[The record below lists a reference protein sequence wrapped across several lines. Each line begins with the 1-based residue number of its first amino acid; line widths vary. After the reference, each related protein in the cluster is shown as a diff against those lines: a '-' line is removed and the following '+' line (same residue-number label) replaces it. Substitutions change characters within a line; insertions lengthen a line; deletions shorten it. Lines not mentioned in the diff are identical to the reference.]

1 MGEEKLSRFG
11 VSMEESL
18 LRGFDYYCGRHSYD
32 NRSEAIRDL
41 IRKALVEEEWK
52 ENRETV
58 AALTLLYDH
67 HVPGLTEK
75 LNRFQHDFP
84 GQVIAALHV
93 HLGPHACLE
102 VIVTRGKARQI
113 KALADRLIA
122 QRGVK
127 HGALTGT
134 TAGIFR

>member
-11 VSMEESL
+11 VSMEASL
-18 LRGFDYYCGRHSYD
+18 LEQFDEFCRGHSYS

-41 IRKALVEEEWK
+41 IRKAMVEEEWK

-58 AALTLLYDH
+58 AALTLVYDH

-75 LNRFQHDFP
+75 LTGLQHDFP
-84 GQVIAALHV
+84 GQVAAALHV
-93 HLGPHACLE
+93 HLGHHACME
-102 VIVTRGKARQI
+102 VIVTRGKAFEI
-113 KALADRLIA
+113 KAFADRLIA
-122 QRGVK
+122 LRGVK

-134 TAGIFR
+134 TAKI

>member
-1 MGEEKLSRFG
+1 MGEDKLSRFG
-11 VSMEESL
+11 ISMEASL
-18 LRGFDYYCGRHSYD
+18 LAEFDDYCRRRRYP

-41 IRKALVEEEWK
+41 IRKSLIEEEWK

-58 AALTLLYDH
+58 AALTLVYDH

-75 LNRFQHDFP
+75 LTRFQHDFP

-93 HLGPHACLE
+93 HLGHHACLE
-102 VIVTRGKARQI
+102 TIVARGKALQI
-113 KALADRLIA
+113 KTLADRLIA
-122 QRGVK
+122 LRGVK

-134 TAGIFR
+134 TAKI

>member
-1 MGEEKLSRFG
+1 MGEEKLGRFG

-18 LRGFDYYCGRHSYD
+18 LEQFDGYCRRRRYT

-41 IRKALVEEEWK
+41 IRKSLIEEEWK

-58 AALTLLYDH
+58 AALTLVYDH

-75 LNRFQHDFP
+75 LTRFQHDFP
-84 GQVIAALHV
+84 GQVIATMHV
-93 HLGPHACLE
+93 HLGHHACLE
-102 VIVTRGKARQI
+102 VIVARGKSQKI
-113 KALADRLIA
+113 KGLADRLIA
-122 QRGVK
+122 LRGVK

-134 TAGIFR
+134 TAKI